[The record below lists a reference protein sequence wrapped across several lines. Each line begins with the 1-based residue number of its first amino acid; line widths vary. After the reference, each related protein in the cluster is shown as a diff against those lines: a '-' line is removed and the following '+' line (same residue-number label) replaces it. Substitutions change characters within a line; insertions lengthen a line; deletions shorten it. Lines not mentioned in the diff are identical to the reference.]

1 MLMRPR
7 SYAYLLCSEMV
18 MSSPCLQQPQ
28 AGSVQ
33 TYLHMASTET
43 AQSLGLTGKRE
54 SH

>member
-7 SYAYLLCSEMV
+7 LYADLLCSEMV
-18 MSSPCLQQPQ
+18 MNSPRLQQPQ

-33 TYLHMASTET
+33 TYLCMASRET
-43 AQSLGLTGKRE
+43 VQSLGLTGEQE